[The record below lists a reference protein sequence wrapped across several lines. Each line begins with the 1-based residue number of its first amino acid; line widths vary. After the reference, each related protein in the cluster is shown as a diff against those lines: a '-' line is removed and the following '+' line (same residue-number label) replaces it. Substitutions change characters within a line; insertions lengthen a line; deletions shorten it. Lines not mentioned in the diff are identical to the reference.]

1 MSEEK
6 VVRDDK
12 VPLDSSTND
21 EVNQNAGH
29 NLKHIALISTLGG
42 LLFGVDTGVING
54 AIVYMAT
61 PQELNLSSS
70 NEGLVT
76 SGITLGAAFGAVLA
90 GRLSDRMGRRRLLK
104 YQIGRAHV

>member
-42 LLFGVDTGVING
+42 LLLGVDTGVING
-54 AIVYMAT
+54 AIGYMAT
-61 PQELNLSSS
+61 PQELNLSSVMKGWLPVGS
-70 NEGLVT
+70 P
-76 SGITLGAAFGAVLA
+76 SGPRSGP
-90 GRLSDRMGRRRLLK
+90 S
-104 YQIGRAHV
+104 